1 MAVHQS
7 LLLLLALETLWAAGN
22 TFETHIIGGRE
33 AAPHSRPY
41 MASLQK
47 AGSHVCGGVL
57 VHPKWVLTAAHC
69 LSEPLEQLKLV
80 LGLHHLHDFQDPG
93 LTFYIARAIKH
104 PGYNRNYGKDL
115 ALLKLDGRVQPSRNV
130 RPLALPRKS
139 RARPAEGAWCSIAGW
154 GVTHRGRHLAPALRE
169 LDLRVMNTRMCN
181 NSRFWNGALEDDMLC
196 LQAAESKS
204 QAPCKGDSGG
214 PLVCGKGQVD
224 GILSFSSKHCTGIFK
239 PPVAIAVAP
248 YSPWIRKIIRGW
260 PHQPLD

>member
-1 MAVHQS
+1 MEARQA
-7 LLLLLALETLWAAGN
+7 LLLLLALDALWAAGN

-69 LSEPLEQLKLV
+69 LSEPVQLRQLRLV
-80 LGLHHLHDFQDPG
+80 LGLHRLHNLRDPG
-93 LTFYIARAIKH
+93 LTFHIKEAIKH
-104 PGYNRNYGKDL
+104 PGYNRNYGNDL
-115 ALLKLDGRVQPSRNV
+115 ALLKLDGRVRPSRNV
-130 RPLALPRKS
+130 QPLALPRKS
-139 RARPAEGAWCSIAGW
+139 RARPAEGAHCSLAGW
-154 GVTHRGRHLAPALRE
+154 GMTHQGGHLAQALQE
-169 LDLRVMNTRMCN
+169 LDLRVLDTRMCN
-181 NSRFWNGALEDDMLC
+181 NSRFWNGTLEDGMLC
-196 LQAAESKS
+196 VRAAAKS

-224 GILSFSSKHCTGIFK
+224 GILSFSSKHCTDIFK

-248 YSPWIRKIIRGW
+248 YRPWIKKVIGR
-260 PHQPLD
+260 